1 MPVLDFIWAMFV
13 FFIFVM
19 WIWLVITVFI
29 DIFRNHEMSGWA
41 KAGWT
46 IFIIFLPLLGV
57 LVYMIVHG
65 GDMQRRRIDEAA
77 KMQEAQ
83 NDYIRQVAS
92 SDSDNTAD
100 QLEKLKNLHDQGVL
114 TDEEFAQQKA
124 KVLNS

>member
-77 KMQEAQ
+77 QMQEAQ
-83 NDYIRQVAS
+83 NDYIRQVAG

-114 TDEEFAQQKA
+114 TDDEFAQQKA

>member
-77 KMQEAQ
+77 QMQEAQ
-83 NDYIRQVAS
+83 NDYIRQVAG

>member
-77 KMQEAQ
+77 QMQEAQ
-83 NDYIRQVAS
+83 NDYIRQVAGN
-92 SDSDNTAD
+92 DSDNTAD

-114 TDEEFAQQKA
+114 TDDEFAQQKA

>member
-1 MPVLDFIWAMFV
+1 MFV

-65 GDMQRRRIDEAA
+65 GDMQRRKMEEAA
-77 KMQEAQ
+77 SMQAAQ
-83 NDYIRQVAS
+83 DDYIRNVADS
-92 SDSDNTAD
+92 SGSSNAD
-100 QLEKLKNLHDQGVL
+100 QLEKLKSLHDSGAL
-114 TDEEFAQQKA
+114 TDDEYAAQKA
-124 KVLNS
+124 KVLAS

>member
-13 FFIFVM
+13 FFLFVM

-65 GDMQRRRIDEAA
+65 GDMQRRRLDEAA
-77 KMQEAQ
+77 QMQQAQ
-83 NDYIRQVAS
+83 NDYIRQVA
-92 SDSDNTAD
+92 DSGNSNAD
-100 QLEKLKNLHDQGVL
+100 QLEKLKNLHDSGAL
-114 TDEEFAQQKA
+114 TDEEYQQQKA

>member
-46 IFIIFLPLLGV
+46 IFVIFLPLLGV

-65 GDMQRRRIDEAA
+65 GDMQQRRIEEAA
-77 KMQEAQ
+77 QTQQAQ
-83 NDYIRQVAS
+83 NDYIRQVADTSGS
-92 SDSDNTAD
+92 SNAD
-100 QLEKLKNLHDQGVL
+100 QLEKLKSLHDQGAL
-114 TDEEFAQQKA
+114 TDDEYAAQKA
-124 KVLNS
+124 KVLAS

>member
-29 DIFRNHEMSGWA
+29 DIFRTDMSGWA

-65 GDMQRRRIDEAA
+65 GDMQRRRVEEAA
-77 KMQEAQ
+77 QMQQAQ
-83 NDYIRQVAS
+83 NDYIRQVAG

-114 TDEEFAQQKA
+114 TDDEFAQQKA